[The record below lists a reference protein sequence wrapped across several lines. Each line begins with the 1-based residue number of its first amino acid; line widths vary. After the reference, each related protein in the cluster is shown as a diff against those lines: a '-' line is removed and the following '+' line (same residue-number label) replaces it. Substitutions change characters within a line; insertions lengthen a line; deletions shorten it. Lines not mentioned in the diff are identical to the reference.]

1 MAKRVF
7 LSLAIIILS
16 VLCCSV
22 CFAADNNS
30 NVNLGEQITDSL
42 DKTGDSVRNAAGD
55 VMNTIDGD
63 NNRTRNNNNN
73 NYNMNNGTSKN
84 NNNNYT
90 NGTGY
95 NAVRTSVDQ
104 MTTGNMSTTT
114 WIWIILAVAAI
125 VIVAMVWYYAVQNN
139 DRD

>member
-73 NYNMNNGTSKN
+73 NY
-84 NNNNYT
+84 T